1 MKKKIFKYLNNLFIN
16 VSLRK
21 IYILARN
28 VADVQRAIEKIFPL
42 VYEFKKPRNPAEK
55 EVQEEKKIVVDD
67 PDSDNEFFFDPDE
80 NLEIEPPNK
89 KQKMHDSSHLTKR
102 YKGPV
107 KKTPRRPLGKMNEHK
122 EDRMYV
128 SDGEF
133 GDDPEEDF

>member
-1 MKKKIFKYLNNLFIN
+1 MKMFFVEI
-16 VSLRK
+16 
-21 IYILARN
+21 ILARN

-55 EVQEEKKIVVDD
+55 DVQEEKRVVDD

-80 NLEIEPPNK
+80 NLEVEPPNK
-89 KQKMHDSSHLTKR
+89 KQRIIDSSKLTKR
-102 YKGPV
+102 YKGPD
-107 KKTPRRPLGKMNEHK
+107 KKAPRRPLGKMNEHK

-133 GDDPEEDF
+133 DPDDPEVDF